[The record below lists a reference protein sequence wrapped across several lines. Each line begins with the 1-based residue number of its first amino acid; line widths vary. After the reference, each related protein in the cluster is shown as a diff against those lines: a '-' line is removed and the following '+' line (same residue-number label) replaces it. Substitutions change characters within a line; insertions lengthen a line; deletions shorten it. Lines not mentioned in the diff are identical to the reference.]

1 MAAAGSCS
9 GGCGGTHSVLKPE
22 EGMGVSLGLTHCE
35 FLCIQE
41 LEAML
46 SWVFLKTPLGETWPF
61 AVLSAAWEGVQ
72 KFEWICPFSFLP
84 SPLLFFF
91 FFLMKMLVF
100 EDNPQD
106 SFKICWFGTARTA
119 NSHFWVKTA
128 VKQEKHCLNTEEYSS
143 VTWGNISYY
152 RFFLAHICRLAHV
165 LSSIPTRG
173 NL

>member
-1 MAAAGSCS
+1 MAAVGSCS
-9 GGCGGTHSVLKPE
+9 GVSLGTHSVLE
-22 EGMGVSLGLTHCE
+22 SSRGDSSVSLGLPHCK

-46 SWVFLKTPLGETWPF
+46 SWLFLKTPLGETWPF
-61 AVLSAAWEGVQ
+61 AVLSAAWGGVQ
-72 KFEWICPFSFLP
+72 KFEWICPFSFLSIAP
-84 SPLLFFF
+84 PFI
-91 FFLMKMLVF
+91 FLMKKLHF

-106 SFKICWFGTARTA
+106 SFKICWFATARTA

-128 VKQEKHCLNTEEYSS
+128 VKQEKHCLNTEEHSS

-152 RFFLAHICRLAHV
+152 RFFLAHICRLVHAQ
-165 LSSIPTRG
+165 SSIPTRG